1 MGGLFLGR
9 SAALTRY
16 NPAYRAVPAHGAR
29 HGAPKVTI
37 PIPLGRIQFFH
48 YHPLSNLSP
57 DPTFNPAS
65 VGKFNPV
72 VLLNTILTPPLY
84 LEVKKAPTPTND
96 VVFGIGKDSLRVNL
110 GLLAQLVPQD
120 QFGISGSSRP
130 LDPGLD
136 IKGVRVG
143 VMGWLND
150 QVTFQLGDTLPG
162 FLADSQPA
170 RPRTNYSALVHGIVQ
185 GGFAPT
191 VSYAGRLA
199 GDSAGSVYLVGALDH
214 YLALAIFTTP

>member
-29 HGAPKVTI
+29 HGEPKVTI
-37 PIPLGRIQFFH
+37 PIPLGLIQFFH
-48 YHPLSNLSP
+48 DHPLSNLSH
-57 DPTFNPAS
+57 DPTFNPDS

-96 VVFGIGKDSLRVNL
+96 VVFGIGKDSLRANL

-120 QFGISGSSRP
+120 QFGVSGSGRP
-130 LDPGLD
+130 LHPGPD
-136 IKGVRVG
+136 IKGVR
-143 VMGWLND
+143 
-150 QVTFQLGDTLPG
+150 
-162 FLADSQPA
+162 
-170 RPRTNYSALVHGIVQ
+170 
-185 GGFAPT
+185 
-191 VSYAGRLA
+191 AGRRWWRR
-199 GDSAGSVYLVGALDH
+199 H
-214 YLALAIFTTP
+214 

>member
-29 HGAPKVTI
+29 HGEPKVTI
-37 PIPLGRIQFFH
+37 PIPLGLIQFFH
-48 YHPLSNLSP
+48 DHPLSNLSH
-57 DPTFNPAS
+57 DPTFNPDS

-84 LEVKKAPTPTND
+84 LEVKRAPTPTND

-110 GLLAQLVPQD
+110 GQAALLVPQD
-120 QFGISGSSRP
+120 QFGVGGSSRP
-130 LDPGLD
+130 LDPGIT
-136 IKGVRVG
+136 IKGVRIG
-143 VMGWLND
+143 VTGWLHD
-150 QVTFQLGDTLPG
+150 EIGFQLGDTLLG

-170 RPRTNYSALVHGIVQ
+170 
-185 GGFAPT
+185 
-191 VSYAGRLA
+191 
-199 GDSAGSVYLVGALDH
+199 
-214 YLALAIFTTP
+214 